1 MVENNFD
8 GKRGREVRELY
19 DSILSLIKGAV
30 NQKEEHISVAAI
42 AFLAMVA
49 KTIEYERLSEYV
61 EEKVGNETARVFLM
75 DAVSQHQNT
84 IISVQ
89 EKAEKRQLE
98 AILLYSDELRNEFGE
113 STTPIYISDLA
124 LKMME
129 VSSNDIILD
138 LGSGLGGF
146 LVEAAEKTEC
156 KKMYGVEINTSNV
169 ILSSIKSLVLD
180 KDVSIIQGNIISQE
194 FNHLQATKVFSNFP
208 FGLKIK
214 SVEQQI
220 ANHPQLKKLFKN
232 AKRTITSDWLFVMAA
247 YEAMAESGKAV
258 CVMANNGTWNQ
269 SDQEIRQ
276 MAIEKGIVEGVIALP
291 SNLFSHTSIAVTMI
305 VLSKDNKTIK
315 MVDASNVFTD
325 KRRQNI
331 LSEENIEEIL
341 SMYDKESS
349 ISKVVGLEEIRNNEY
364 TLNPVR
370 YFDYADDIKDGI
382 ALGDLVHS
390 INRGA
395 MIKSNELDELV
406 VAEKTGYHYLMLQNI
421 SDGVIDRSLP
431 NLKEIE
437 EKLQKY
443 CIANN
448 SLIVSKISPFK
459 VALAQFD
466 DEEKVL
472 ANGNLYFINVDE
484 SKVNP
489 VFLEA
494 FLQSEAGLA
503 QLTRLS
509 KGTYMSSI
517 SIQDLRKVKIPKVS
531 FEEQNRIADEYNGL
545 KDQLIVLGKQVD
557 IVKDKKSRLLE
568 GVI

>member
-1 MVENNFD
+1 MAENNFEVV
-8 GKRGREVRELY
+8 RGREVRELY
-19 DSILSLIKGAV
+19 DSILSSIKGAV
-30 NQKEEHISVAAI
+30 NPKEEHISVAAI

-75 DAVSQHQNT
+75 DAISKHQNT
-84 IISVQ
+84 IISVKG
-89 EKAEKRQLE
+89 KAEKRQLE
-98 AILLYSDELRNEFGE
+98 AILLYSDELSNEFGE

-146 LVEAAEKTEC
+146 LVEAAEKTKC

-208 FGLKIK
+208 FGLRIQ

-531 FEEQNRIADEYNGL
+531 FEEQNRIADEYNSL

-557 IVKDKKSRLLE
+557 IIKDKKSRLLE